1 MTQAVKTLLYYCV
14 LNVLFLM
21 KVFRNTLLICLTW
34 FMLDVALLF
43 VNYEILDSHLYL
55 EGVFRIFAF
64 SAIALLVARL
74 KNKKPAVVS
83 LTILFL
89 VYNVYRFMGIMELG
103 FWFYDVC
110 TLVIAL
116 LCFYGIIYFNQT
128 NARKGVLAFLFLIS
142 VWAARYPLYQEFL
155 ILINHDNNKTI
166 ECDYSLKATLSNKE
180 DFKQL
185 NKKKIVLASLFN
197 ENCSICFQEMAFLKQ
212 LSLELN
218 DSNVAFTSVHTLTPF
233 DSLTIEKLRP
243 YAPFPIYRDSG
254 FLLYKALKTNGV
266 PQLLIIDKTGLIR
279 YHKIGY
285 LNSESILLTE
295 EIKKVILEIKKP

>member
-1 MTQAVKTLLYYCV
+1 M
-14 LNVLFLM
+14 
-21 KVFRNTLLICLTW
+21 
-34 FMLDVALLF
+34 
-43 VNYEILDSHLYL
+43 
-55 EGVFRIFAF
+55 EGVFRILSF

-74 KNKKPAVVS
+74 KNKTSTVVS
-83 LTILFL
+83 LTSLFL
-89 VYNVYRFMGIMELG
+89 IFNVYRFMGMMELS

-110 TLVIAL
+110 TLVLAL
-116 LCFYGIIYFNQT
+116 LCFYGIVYFNQT

-155 ILINHDNNKTI
+155 ILNNQDNIKTI
-166 ECDYSLKATLSNKE
+166 ECDYSLKATLSNQE

-185 NKKKIVLASLFN
+185 NKKKIVVASLFN

-218 DSNVAFTSVHTLTPF
+218 DSNLAFTSVHTLTPF
-233 DSLTIEKLRP
+233 DSLTIDKLRP

-266 PQLLIIDKTGLIR
+266 PQLLIIDNNGLIR

-285 LNSESILLTE
+285 LKSESILLTE
-295 EIKKVILEIKKP
+295 EIKKVILEICSGI